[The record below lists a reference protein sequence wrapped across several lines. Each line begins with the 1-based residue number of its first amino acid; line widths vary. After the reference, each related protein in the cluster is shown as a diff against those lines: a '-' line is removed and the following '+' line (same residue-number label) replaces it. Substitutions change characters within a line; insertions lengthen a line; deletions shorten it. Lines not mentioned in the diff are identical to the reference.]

1 MDQETLRVVDDAL
14 RTYPLAPAPPTLV
27 PQVRARL
34 HMLAPAPRFRLYW
47 LDYALSLFAA
57 GMVAL
62 VSWVWQ
68 AITPLMAQ
76 ELRIEV
82 LLWTQRAG
90 PIGLAAV
97 LSGLTLA
104 VGALGLAAVILT
116 RGTHSGW
123 KIGRGA

>member
-1 MDQETLRVVDDAL
+1 
-14 RTYPLAPAPPTLV
+14 
-27 PQVRARL
+27 
-34 HMLAPAPRFRLYW
+34 
-47 LDYALSLFAA
+47 
-57 GMVAL
+57 MVAL
-62 VSWVWQ
+62 VLWVWQ
-68 AITPLMAQ
+68 AMTPLMAQ

>member
-14 RTYPLAPAPPTLV
+14 RTYPLAPEPPTLV

-34 HMLAPAPRFRLYW
+34 HSLSPAPRFRLYW

-62 VSWVWQ
+62 VSWMWQ
-68 AITPLMAQ
+68 AMTPLMAQ